1 VANKGDMK
9 AHDQTYGSVMSML
22 KWGTVATAIV
32 AVIVV
37 LLIAN

>member
-1 VANKGDMK
+1 
-9 AHDQTYGSVMSML
+9 MSML